1 MGNLIFLLS
10 FLLPSFALAD
20 EVNLLKNSG
29 FEAKK
34 ISWVKTGSSTLT
46 IESASPLDGSYSGIW
61 DASATGEFFRSN
73 LYTVTAG
80 LKGSKC
86 SIELKYLWDT
96 GTEGHIL
103 MNVDDGT
110 NNIATVTLNS
120 TSGGLSKKASTT
132 FECPS
137 SGSIRFELESTA
149 NATAITM
156 DAVFIG
162 SGRNLLM
169 SLPQDMFSAKVSSA
183 DAVSDEN
190 LDWIN
195 GDCTNATAG
204 TATCVFKTG
213 IFTTTP
219 NCQVVSNSVT
229 SSGTSPFQCEVSGGS
244 TSSTQVQILCKQ
256 ASSSSD
262 QPFTLSCQKVE
273 SAANREMVTLET
285 SGSSWSGYHD
295 STCSWARTNTAYGDP
310 TADAS
315 CALVERTN
323 SGFGTVTTAGAAL
336 PGIIFTP
343 KQIGK
348 YFVCAAGNLLNAG
361 GANVASRL
369 WDGTT
374 VIAETN
380 SFFTSSSNG
389 SALSMCGIYNIS
401 SVSSLTLSIQTKSSS
416 GSVTLTP
423 GGAGSTVEWS
433 IFPITQQFPAP
444 VFTELQNLVKS
455 NVADVKTNY
464 ALLNCDASSAITS
477 QIGTWV
483 SSIGNISAGAC
494 TITLNSGIFTTTPYC
509 FVTRNAST
517 ADNLGHHYNVN
528 ATSTTNVTIDGMNSA
543 DTALGSYDFY
553 FQCVGQ

>member
-1 MGNLIFLLS
+1 LGNLIFLLS

>member
-477 QIGTWV
+477 QIGTWI